1 MSVRPALKVEGVV
14 GACACSTMAA
24 RGSYLIPPKEL
35 SELYHGIN
43 TNNYPLVHR
52 YLDSGADP
60 SVNLASFVTKIGI
73 FKPITLCSDGTLLE
87 GILSPL
93 HLAVCNCYRSGNDG
107 QSPSSTSM
115 IILKKII
122 GAGADTSLTVANFLF
137 FGYIV
142 VRKAVTPYGLALS
155 FKRTGRPTNEGAKL
169 MDAVI
174 QELLKAASEK
184 DRYAYST
191 PRSVTVPESVANTWK
206 ALLFSEKFS
215 DVKFKCQ
222 DGTTFYAHKCV
233 LAAASPYFSTA
244 FEGPW
249 GEQHEDGLWETSN
262 PAPVMKALL
271 SFIYT
276 GEVMLC
282 VMEQQPDV
290 MFAVV
295 SEYSM
300 PELREL
306 CEASCTRSLGFNNV
320 KSMLQLAHLHGSS
333 ALKQSCF
340 DFVQKNMAKVLTD
353 PAVVILASE
362 DAELW
367 AELAAA
373 ISPDSGKDNTSE
385 GSSKKRGRSSERA

>member
-1 MSVRPALKVEGVV
+1 LLKKKLGHSIHHSMTRTKALNE
-14 GACACSTMAA
+14 M
-24 RGSYLIPPKEL
+24 IQ
-35 SELYHGIN
+35 
-43 TNNYPLVHR
+43 
-52 YLDSGADP
+52 
-60 SVNLASFVTKIGI
+60 
-73 FKPITLCSDGTLLE
+73 LLE
-87 GILSPL
+87 
-93 HLAVCNCYRSGNDG
+93 
-107 QSPSSTSM
+107 
-115 IILKKII
+115 
-122 GAGADTSLTVANFLF
+122 
-137 FGYIV
+137 
-142 VRKAVTPYGLALS
+142 
-155 FKRTGRPTNEGAKL
+155 
-169 MDAVI
+169 
-174 QELLKAASEK
+174 AASQK
-184 DRYAYST
+184 DSD
-191 PRSVTVPESVANTWK
+191 PVTVPKSVANTWK

-222 DGTTFYAHKCV
+222 DGTTFHAHKNV
-233 LAAASPYFSTA
+233 LAAASPYFSAA

-249 GEQHEDGLWETSN
+249 GEQHEGGLWETSN
-262 PAPVMKALL
+262 PAPVMKAVL

-282 VMEQQPDV
+282 VMDQQPEV

-295 SEYSM
+295 SEYGLL
-300 PELREL
+300 ELREL
-306 CEASCTRSLGFNNV
+306 CEACCSRSLSFNNV

-353 PAVVILASE
+353 PSVFILASE

>member
-1 MSVRPALKVEGVV
+1 
-14 GACACSTMAA
+14 MAIPHTIA
-24 RGSYLIPPKEL
+24 TLYYAIMTNTEVLVKSYLQSGGDPNVDL
-35 SELYHGIN
+35 SPVMATLDNSLALDNPDLMKMFAMKKKILLYE
-43 TNNYPLVHR
+43 R
-52 YLDSGADP
+52 SSSRGA
-60 SVNLASFVTKIGI
+60 V
-73 FKPITLCSDGTLLE
+73 
-87 GILSPL
+87 SPL
-93 HLAVCNCYRSGNDG
+93 HVAVAQCCLTALKSSELRRSAMNILEALLAAGANTSVATSNLLFFFYNSHISWAAVTTPFLTPCGLAVFLKHDLCHHLGRNHEDSGRN
-107 QSPSSTSM
+107 
-115 IILKKII
+115 K
-122 GAGADTSLTVANFLF
+122 
-137 FGYIV
+137 
-142 VRKAVTPYGLALS
+142 
-155 FKRTGRPTNEGAKL
+155 
-169 MDAVI
+169 MDEVI
-174 QELLKAASEK
+174 QLLEAPSQKDSFAST
-184 DRYAYST
+184 T
-191 PRSVTVPESVANTWK
+191 PPSVTVPTSVANTWK

-215 DVKFKCQ
+215 DVNFKCQ
-222 DGTTFYAHKCV
+222 DGTTFYAHKNV
-233 LAAASPYFSTA
+233 MAAASPYFSAA

-262 PAPVMKALL
+262 PPFIMEAVL

-276 GEVMLC
+276 GEATSR

-306 CEASCTRSLGFNNV
+306 CEACCSRSLSFNNV

-353 PAVVILASE
+353 PSVFILASE

-373 ISPDSGKDNTSE
+373 ISPHSGKDNTSE
-385 GSSKKRGRSSERA
+385 GL